1 MEIKLAIGLGNP
13 GPEYENT
20 YHNVG
25 QLFIDE
31 VAGLPADF
39 VGRRRLRRPKA
50 DSASVAT
57 LALPKLSA
65 ERRSAKGAAGKA
77 KAGETAFKKEK
88 YFEYI
93 KKREVILVK
102 TLSFMNQSGGA
113 VTAAKRYFDSEPG
126 KILVIH
132 DDSDI
137 PLGSFKLSFGRGSA
151 GYQGIESIIRS
162 LRTNKFYRLRIGI
175 RPSREKKRKKANEL
189 VLKKI
194 TARERKILK
203 NLFRRV
209 MHSLNKDDKAHSAA
223 GLRHN
228 P

>member
-31 VAGLPADF
+31 MAGLP
-39 VGRRRLRRPKA
+39 V
-50 DSASVAT
+50 
-57 LALPKLSA
+57 
-65 ERRSAKGAAGKA
+65 EAGKA
-77 KAGETAFKKEK
+77 KTGEAAFKKEK

-93 KKREVILVK
+93 KRREVILVK
-102 TLSFMNQSGGA
+102 TLSFMNRSGRA
-113 VTAAKRYFDSEPG
+113 VTVAKRYFDSEPG

-137 PLGSFKLSFGRGSA
+137 PLGSFKLSFARGSA
-151 GYQGIESIIRS
+151 GHQGIESIIKS

-175 RPSREKKRKKANEL
+175 RPPREMRRTKANDL
-189 VLKKI
+189 VLKRI
-194 TARERKILK
+194 PQREIKILK
-203 NLFRRV
+203 DLFLEIGLQYLK
-209 MHSLNKDDKAHSAA
+209 MDGKAHLAA
-223 GLRHN
+223 GLRLN

>member
-25 QLFIDE
+25 QLFIDQL
-31 VAGLPADF
+31 AGLPA
-39 VGRRRLRRPKA
+39 V
-50 DSASVAT
+50 
-57 LALPKLSA
+57 
-65 ERRSAKGAAGKA
+65 AGKA
-77 KAGETAFKKEK
+77 KAGEVAFKKEK
-88 YFEYI
+88 YFEYL
-93 KKREVILVK
+93 KRRGVIFIK
-102 TLSFMNQSGGA
+102 TLSFMNRSGGA
-113 VTAAKRYFDSEPG
+113 VTAAKRYFDSKPG
-126 KILVIH
+126 EILIIH

-151 GYQGIESIIRS
+151 GHQGIESIIKS

-175 RPSREKKRKKANEL
+175 RPAREIKRVKANDL
-189 VLKKI
+189 VLRRI
-194 TARERKILK
+194 PEREMK
-203 NLFRRV
+203 NLKDLFREIGFQYLKIDGET
-209 MHSLNKDDKAHSAA
+209 HSTA